1 VINVP
6 FISWAVPPLI
16 TNPLVPPLQ
25 QMLQWLARSI
35 EAMPWYGQVSVFVGS
50 YAIALILVAI
60 VVKLATYPLSL
71 MQMRSMRSM
80 QQLQP
85 KMAELQE
92 RYKGDREKLS
102 QAQMEL
108 YKEHGV
114 NPFGGCLPLVITMV
128 LLISL
133 YGAIRGVSS
142 QMQGQPFFWIS
153 DISVCEPN
161 PVCKSAPMGIPILV
175 IVMIV
180 SQVLYQ
186 KYLTPPSTD
195 PQAKSMN
202 AMMKFMP
209 LVFGYIFLSLPAA
222 LVLYYLVFNVV
233 SIAQQV
239 FMNRQL
245 GATTMAL
252 SVPVPVAGGAA
263 AADPGAPE
271 ESTSNDRGEGR
282 RRRRKKSP

>member
-1 VINVP
+1 VP
-6 FISWAVPPLI
+6 FASWAVPPLI

-25 QMLQWLARSI
+25 QMLQWLAGAI
-35 EAMPWYGQVSVFVGS
+35 EAMPWYAQVSVYVGS
-50 YAIALILVAI
+50 YAIALILVSI
-60 VVKLATYPLSL
+60 FVKLVTYPLNL

-128 LLISL
+128 VLISL
-133 YGAIRGVSS
+133 YGAIRAVSA

-161 PVCKSAPMGIPILV
+161 PMCKSAPVGIPILV

-186 KYLTPPSTD
+186 RYLTPPTTD

-202 AMMKFMP
+202 TMMKFMP
-209 LVFGYIFLSLPAA
+209 LLFGYIFLSLPAA

-233 SIAQQV
+233 SIVQQV

-245 GATTMAL
+245 GATTVAL
-252 SVPVPVAGGAA
+252 PVPAAGGAVVA
-263 AADPGAPE
+263 GPGDSQE
-271 ESTSNDRGEGR
+271 QTSDDRGEGR
-282 RRRRKKSP
+282 RRRRKKGA